1 MVNRTANAFG
11 MELAIQSVNQL
22 AQTTEVTVSEK
33 VTLALLAGSDVA
45 LDTKK
50 VVLDGAWRIVSPIH
64 LAYLS
69 AKFAQPTDLVVV
81 SQQDILGNLVPRKTG
96 IPILIPVLEQADTL
110 ARISNCVEQNEAFAS
125 LFKIVIFPVKV
136 EPLAWW

>member
-11 MELAIQSVNQL
+11 MELAVQSVSQL

-33 VTLALLAGSDVA
+33 VNLALLAGSDVA

-69 AKFAQPTDLVVV
+69 AKFAQPTGKALVVV

-96 IPILIPVLEQADTL
+96 IPILSPVLEQADTL
-110 ARISNCVEQNEAFAS
+110 ARISNCVGRNEAFA
-125 LFKIVIFPVKV
+125 
-136 EPLAWW
+136 

>member
-1 MVNRTANAFG
+1 MVNTTANAFG
-11 MELAIQSVNQL
+11 MELAVQSVNQL

-33 VTLALLAGSDVA
+33 VNLALLAGSDVA

-69 AKFAQPTDLVVV
+69 AKFAQPTGKALVVV
-81 SQQDILGNLVPRKTG
+81 SQQDILGNFKNGHSGTG
-96 IPILIPVLEQADTL
+96 RHTCAYQQLFWAERSLCL
-110 ARISNCVEQNEAFAS
+110 ALRNRHLPFQN
-125 LFKIVIFPVKV
+125 
-136 EPLAWW
+136 